1 VKRSN
6 LIGTL
11 GSRQTLFRSQV
22 CEQKSPGMPG
32 LFCFFTSQSIAST
45 SDFGDVLLP
54 SLAML
59 KAQFGQKCPIRHPHL
74 NSKLKAKNLL

>member
-1 VKRSN
+1 
-6 LIGTL
+6 L
-11 GSRQTLFRSQV
+11 GHWAADKTLFRRQF
-22 CEQKSPGMPG
+22 CEHKSPGMPG

>member
-1 VKRSN
+1 
-6 LIGTL
+6 
-11 GSRQTLFRSQV
+11 
-22 CEQKSPGMPG
+22 MPG

-74 NSKLKAKNLL
+74 NSKLKAQNLL